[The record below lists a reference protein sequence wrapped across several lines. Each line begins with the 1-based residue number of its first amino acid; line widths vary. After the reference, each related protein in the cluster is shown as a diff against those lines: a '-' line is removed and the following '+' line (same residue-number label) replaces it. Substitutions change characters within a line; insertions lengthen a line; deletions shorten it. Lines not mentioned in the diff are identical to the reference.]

1 MRCSISSWTY
11 NFNLKANIR
20 RKKAE
25 EDNRSPREKGKI
37 RRLNLPS
44 ELAESMQGGGP

>member
-11 NFNLKANIR
+11 NFNLKANIW
-20 RKKAE
+20 RKKAAAN
-25 EDNRSPREKGKI
+25 NRTLRERGVK
-37 RRLNLPS
+37 RLLLPS